1 MKLDIQSY
9 ILTCERHNKHLT
21 WALGKM
27 ANTIPL
33 TGAHFNS
40 LSEESLAILEMFASR
55 FTKLQDALG
64 NKVLP
69 AILELTQEPGEYP
82 SFIDKLQ
89 RLEKIG
95 AIPCSADWQQ
105 FRKIRN
111 QFVHDYPDDADLNAA
126 NVNAA
131 YEQAI
136 KLQQVFE
143 HIKKFI
149 AKRIQN

>member
-1 MKLDIQSY
+1 MKAEIQSY
-9 ILTCERHNKHLT
+9 LATCERHNKHLT

-27 ANTIPL
+27 DDFIPL
-33 TGAHFNS
+33 SGVHFSS
-40 LSEESLAILEMFASR
+40 LSEEDLAVLEMFVSR
-55 FTKLQDALG
+55 FTKLQDSLG

-69 AILELTQEPGEYP
+69 AILELTQEPGDYP
-82 SFIDKLQ
+82 SFIDKLH
-89 RLEKIG
+89 RLEKIE
-95 AIPCSADWQQ
+95 AIPSCADWQN

-131 YEQAI
+131 YAQAK

-143 HIKKFI
+143 HIKTFI
-149 AKRIQN
+149 ARRL

>member
-1 MKLDIQSY
+1 MKSEIQSY
-9 ILTCERHNKHLT
+9 LLTCDRHNKHLT

-27 ANTIPL
+27 THFIPIS
-33 TGAHFNS
+33 GAQFNN
-40 LSEESLAILEMFASR
+40 LSEENLAILEMFASR

-82 SFIDKLQ
+82 SFIDKLH

-95 AIPCSADWQQ
+95 AIPSTVDWQN

-111 QFVHDYPDDADLNAA
+111 QFVHDYPDDGDLNAA

-131 YEQAI
+131 HEQAI

-149 AKRIQN
+149 SQRI